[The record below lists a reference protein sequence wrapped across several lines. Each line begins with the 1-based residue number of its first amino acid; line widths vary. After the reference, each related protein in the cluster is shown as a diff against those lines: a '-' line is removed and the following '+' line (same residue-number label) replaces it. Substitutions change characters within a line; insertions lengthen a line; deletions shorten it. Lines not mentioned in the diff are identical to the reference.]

1 MRTDYEGFV
10 GEDSPARG
18 EFGRAG
24 FPRRDAGGSSG
35 AMSCPFTPAFRSTL
49 SQRCRDFPR
58 IMHEGEGLKL
68 AAVAITLVEADDG
81 SGETAFLL
89 TRRAAALR
97 AHAGQ
102 WALPGGRCDP
112 GETLEQAAL
121 RELEEELGL
130 SLPAENILG
139 VLDDYPTRSGYAI
152 SPVVAWLDDATALRP
167 NPDEVASAHRFRLDH
182 MLAGDA
188 VEFETIPESP
198 RSVIRLKLGE
208 HHIHAPTAALVY
220 QFRELVAGRVT
231 RVAELEQPV
240 FAWR

>member
-1 MRTDYEGFV
+1 MYRF
-10 GEDSPARG
+10 SSS
-18 EFGRAG
+18 F
-24 FPRRDAGGSSG
+24 RDALT
-35 AMSCPFTPAFRSTL
+35 A
-49 SQRCRDFPR
+49 RCRAFPR
-58 IMHEGEGLKL
+58 IAHAGEDLKR

-81 SGETAFLL
+81 SGQTAFLL
-89 TRRAAALR
+89 TRRSAQLR

-112 GETLEQAAL
+112 GETLEEAAL

-130 SLPAENILG
+130 KLPASNILG

-152 SPVVAWLDDATALRP
+152 APVVAWLDDASALKP
-167 NPDEVASAHRFRLDH
+167 NPAEVASAHRFRLDH
-182 MLAGDA
+182 MLEDDA

-198 RSVIRLKLGE
+198 RRVIRLKLGE
-208 HHIHAPTAALVY
+208 HHIHAPTAAVVY
-220 QFRELVAGRVT
+220 QFRELVAGRTT